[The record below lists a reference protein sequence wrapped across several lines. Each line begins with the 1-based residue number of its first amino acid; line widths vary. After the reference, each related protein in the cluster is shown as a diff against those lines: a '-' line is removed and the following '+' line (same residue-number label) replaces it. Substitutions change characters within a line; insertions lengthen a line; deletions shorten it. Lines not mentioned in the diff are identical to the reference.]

1 MLKKLFVLGAMLLGS
16 VSVFATDV
24 NTASAADLDAIKG
37 IGPALSAKIISER
50 ENGKFKDWEDLKK
63 RVKGIGNK
71 NAVKL
76 SEAGLTV
83 GEEAYP
89 GAKDRK
95 EDAKPNVKEQKKAG
109 KKEKTSEAQKT
120 ESSEDE
126 KSATEKGEKRKEK

>member
-83 GEEAYP
+83 GEEAYL

-120 ESSEDE
+120 ESSEDA
-126 KSATEKGEKRKEK
+126 KSATEKSEKRKEK